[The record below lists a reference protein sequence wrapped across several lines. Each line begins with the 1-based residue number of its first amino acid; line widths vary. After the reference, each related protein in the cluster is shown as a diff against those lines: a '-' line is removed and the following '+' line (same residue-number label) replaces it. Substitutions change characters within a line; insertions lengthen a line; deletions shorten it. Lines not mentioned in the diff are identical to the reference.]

1 MMVVSV
7 KTGTDPETERVEL
20 SGGCIL
26 AYRKSY
32 LPPSCRGEALPRP
45 GAELPPGGEE
55 ALCFAAACFRAE
67 QAALRL
73 ISRAEQTVF
82 GISRKLERRG
92 HAPGPVQAA
101 VSRLADLDL
110 LNDKRYAFRWVQSRL
125 SRGTEGPLKLLQ
137 GLCGRGIDRDDAA
150 SAIRTALDFEGEMG
164 LLRRYLAK
172 KFPGFNGR
180 DGEEY
185 HVKQKL
191 RFAGFSGSVIR
202 AFWEEL

>member
-1 MMVVSV
+1 MTVVSV
-7 KTGTDPETERVEL
+7 KTGTDPETERIAF
-20 SGGCIL
+20 SDGRIL

-32 LPPSCRGEALPRP
+32 LPSPCRGELLFHP

-92 HAPGPVQAA
+92 HASGPVRAA
-101 VSRLADLDL
+101 VSRLAGLDL
-110 LNDKRYAFRWVQSRL
+110 LNDKRYALRWIQSRL
-125 SRGTEGPLKLLQ
+125 RRGAEGPLKLLQ

-150 SAIRTALDFEGEMG
+150 AALRAALDFEGEMD
-164 LLRRYLAK
+164 LLRRYAAK
-172 KFPGFNGR
+172 KFPGFNGG
-180 DGEEY
+180 DGEPY
-185 HVKQKL
+185 LVKHKL
-191 RFAGFSGSVIR
+191 KSAGFSGPVIR
-202 AFWEEL
+202 AFREEW